1 MRFGETNTLYRE
13 SHVRLMK
20 DRRTLQIQ
28 RLRLLDVARRSLKP
42 AERLEP
48 SWKLYTYCGRLSSW
62 SVQVCAAVLQ
72 EPDMVDALHLASL
85 ISVVIIF
92 SASACCI

>member
-1 MRFGETNTLYRE
+1 MTG
-13 SHVRLMK
+13 K
-20 DRRTLQIQ
+20 RTLQIQ

-62 SVQVCAAVLQ
+62 IVRVCTALLQ
-72 EPDMVDALHLASL
+72 EPDIVDTLHVASL
-85 ISVVIIF
+85 IIVMKLF
-92 SASACCI
+92 DASACHIPGRSWLY